1 MKKIVALIVFVS
13 LSLTTVQAQWFNK
26 RVRGNNN
33 MKEVTRNVGN
43 FDGVSVGG
51 SFDVKLVAGK
61 EGKVT
66 IHAEDNLIPYLI
78 TEVRD
83 NTLKIKWKKGIS
95 VNSHKRILVT
105 VPFKEISKI
114 ALAGSGDVF
123 TKNSVINTVKLKVS
137 LAGSGNMKLAV
148 KAMNVKTSIAGS
160 GDIYLN
166 GTTDSFKASIAGSG
180 DIHAFE
186 LKAKT
191 SNLSIAG
198 SGGIRTS
205 TSDMLKVSIAGS
217 GDVYYKGNPKEDA
230 RIAGSG
236 SLRSKND

>member
-66 IHAEDNLIPYLI
+66 IHAEENLIPYLV

-105 VPFKEISKI
+105 VPFKEISKV

-123 TKNSVINTVKLKVS
+123 TKNSVINTDKLKVS

-217 GDVYYKGNPKEDA
+217 GDIYYKGNPKEDA

>member
-1 MKKIVALIVFVS
+1 MKKLIALVVFVS

-26 RVRGNNN
+26 RIRGNNN

-66 IHAEDNLIPYLI
+66 IHAEENLIPYLI

-95 VNSHKRILVT
+95 VNSHKRILVA
-105 VPFKEISKI
+105 VPFKEISKV

-123 TKNSVINTVKLKVS
+123 TENSVINTDKLKVS
-137 LAGSGNMKLAV
+137 LAGSGNIKLAV
-148 KAMNVKTSIAGS
+148 KAMGVKTSIAGS